1 MAAWRRFRLSSFQ
14 SILLGF
20 LLVILLGA
28 VLLSLPLS
36 ARNRQATPFSDALFT
51 AASALCVTG
60 LVVRD
65 TATWWSGFGKAVIL
79 VLIQVGGL
87 GVATVATF
95 LTAAAGKRIGLR
107 QRSVLREAVAAPQLG
122 GIMKYLRFI
131 LAATLL
137 TEAAGALA
145 LFPVFAGEY
154 GPGRGLAFAVF
165 HAVSA
170 FCNAGFDLMGE
181 RAAFSSLTAYR
192 ASVPVNLVVMLLII
206 LGGLGFQT
214 LDDLRTHGVH
224 LRRYRLQSKL
234 ALSVSAVLILAPAL
248 AFYIL
253 EYPGLP
259 GGERVL
265 SALFQS
271 VTARTAGFNTT
282 DYTDMSETGRLLT
295 ILLML
300 IGGSP
305 GSTAGGMKTTT
316 IAVLCLSAAAV
327 FRRRERETAFGR
339 SIPKDTLR
347 AAAAIL
353 AAYLTL
359 FLTASAVLCWVE
371 SLPLLSAMFEAASAI
386 GTVGLSLGVT
396 PGLGLLSKLLLIF
409 LMYFGRV
416 GGLTLIFAA
425 VPNKLTPAAGYPE
438 EAVNVG

>member
-1 MAAWRRFRLSSFQ
+1 MKS
-14 SILLGF
+14 
-20 LLVILLGA
+20 
-28 VLLSLPLS
+28 VLLIGLG
-36 ARNRQATPFSDALFT
+36 RFGRHT
-51 AASALCVTG
+51 AAKLHE
-60 LVVRD
+60 
-65 TATWWSGFGKAVIL
+65 
-79 VLIQVGGL
+79 L
-87 GVATVATF
+87 GH
-95 LTAAAGKRIGLR
+95 
-107 QRSVLREAVAAPQLG
+107 Q
-122 GIMKYLRFI
+122 
-131 LAATLL
+131 
-137 TEAAGALA
+137 
-145 LFPVFAGEY
+145 VFA
-154 GPGRGLAFAVF
+154 V
-165 HAVSA
+165 
-170 FCNAGFDLMGE
+170 D
-181 RAAFSSLTAYR
+181 
-192 ASVPVNLVVMLLII
+192 
-206 LGGLGFQT
+206 
-214 LDDLRTHGVH
+214 
-224 LRRYRLQSKL
+224 RREENVR
-234 ALSVSAVLILAPAL
+234 AVLILAPAL

-409 LMYFGRV
+409 LMYYLPLKEFGVDNLKVERSV
-416 GGLTLIFAA
+416 
-425 VPNKLTPAAGYPE
+425 KS
-438 EAVNVG
+438 NV